1 LIVVTHFAVMSLMP
15 AGSIT
20 ALTIRQTLEAVDA
33 KVSGRD
39 ADTVLGMTPADT
51 VPDTLSS
58 ADGKSSP
65 CSPMGAG
72 RPSDARWHRHHA
84 RTRRRTR
91 GGSALLNR
99 RARVKQC
106 GVPTLPAS
114 GTPLRV
120 SAAGSHRHSGECRGG
135 PPALPR
141 DLGGPGRRT
150 AARRL

>member
-1 LIVVTHFAVMSLMP
+1 VVRRLIVVTHFAVMSLMP

-39 ADTVLGMTPADT
+39 ADTVLGMTPAHT

-72 RPSDARWHRHHA
+72 RPSDAR
-84 RTRRRTR
+84 
-91 GGSALLNR
+91 
-99 RARVKQC
+99 
-106 GVPTLPAS
+106 
-114 GTPLRV
+114 
-120 SAAGSHRHSGECRGG
+120 
-135 PPALPR
+135 
-141 DLGGPGRRT
+141 
-150 AARRL
+150 